1 VPQYGLYGHPHGYCC
16 ARSMPPIMEYNRPAV
31 AAKYARLAGAFG
43 IERPGR
49 SGPELAGLAIGFV
62 RQLNADLGIP
72 PMRDL
77 IRLADLDLLGRK
89 AEQNTS
95 TPSNPRPAAAADF
108 TAMFAAELAR

>member
-1 VPQYGLYGHPHGYCC
+1 MAAASGDPHGYCC
-16 ARSMPPIMEYNRPAV
+16 ARGMPPIMEYNRPAS

-43 IERPGR
+43 IERQGR
-49 SGPELAGLAIGFV
+49 TDDELAAAATAFI
-62 RQLNADLGIP
+62 RQLNADLGVP

-77 IRLADLDLLGRK
+77 IRPGDLALLGQK

-95 TPSNPRPAAAADF
+95 NPSNPRAATAADF